1 MARKEDFDALTN
13 TQNNKKQEEL
23 MAKIRRIENI
33 GNFAKVFSKAIIAT
47 QMPQGATAIKENLDK
62 EDDETRRLTEKSMD
76 YMDRFAI
83 PALIKRNQA
92 RASMQQ
98 SAARLQQQY
107 GVGIAEAKAIAAGGF
122 GAIQQFIN
130 QIDELNKVRI
140 GMKDPLL
147 TGPEINELVQ
157 NADAY
162 REDKDS
168 VVAFIDKKMGLAKN
182 LLKEHGNNPR
192 AAIFASLV
200 GTPQQRSTGELDDL
214 IVSDGM
220 SAFDLIR
227 YSKAGL
233 FEDTS
238 QFSPYVLD
246 QVKMEEYGTANINT
260 RMMSVFPSRLKEGMQ
275 YSSEPTQY
283 ANNTYFKALLLKEG
297 FTGTLPLLPSG
308 EIDTDTLSSTLPPN
322 EYEKFKRAFEIFN
335 TETATFT
342 GMQTEGEKNIKAA
355 EETRKIINGYQPSS
369 KEDLL
374 KFIKIIDPLAP
385 NGFNVFRDFDE
396 WQFGDGTRATYK
408 ELKQE
413 LENM

>member
-1 MARKEDFDALTN
+1 MARKEDFNALTN
-13 TQNNKKQEEL
+13 TQNKNRQEEL
-23 MAKIRRIENI
+23 RAKIRRIENG
-33 GNFAKVFSKAIIAT
+33 GNILKILGKALIAT
-47 QMPQGATAIKENLDK
+47 KMPQGATAIKENLDV

-83 PALIKRNQA
+83 PALIKKNQE
-92 RASMQQ
+92 RASMKQ
-98 SAARLQQQY
+98 SVARLQQQY

-122 GAIQQFIN
+122 GSIQQFIN
-130 QIDELNKVRI
+130 QVDELNKVRI
-140 GMKDPLL
+140 GLKDPLL
-147 TGPEINELVQ
+147 TGPEINGIVQ

-162 REDKDS
+162 RDDTDS
-168 VVAFIDKKMGLAKN
+168 VTAFIDKKMGLTKN
-182 LLKEHGNNPR
+182 LLKEHGDNPR
-192 AAIFASLV
+192 AAIFASLI

-238 QFSPYVLD
+238 QLSPYVLD

-260 RMMSVFPSRLKEGMQ
+260 RMMSAFPSRLKEGMQ
-275 YSSEPTQY
+275 YSSDSTQY

-297 FTGTLPLLPSG
+297 FTGTLPLISTG
-308 EIDTDTLSSTLPPN
+308 EIDTDTLSSTLPPD
-322 EYEKFKRAFEIFN
+322 EYEKFKRAFEIFS
-335 TETATFT
+335 TETTAFT
-342 GMQTEGEKNIKAA
+342 GMQTEGEKNKKAV
-355 EETRKIINGYQPSS
+355 EQTRTIISGYQPSS

-374 KFIKIIDPLAP
+374 EFIKIVDPLAP

>member
-1 MARKEDFDALTN
+1 
-13 TQNNKKQEEL
+13 
-23 MAKIRRIENI
+23 
-33 GNFAKVFSKAIIAT
+33 
-47 QMPQGATAIKENLDK
+47 GATAIKENLDK

-355 EETRKIINGYQPSS
+355 EETRKIINGYQP
-369 KEDLL
+369 
-374 KFIKIIDPLAP
+374 
-385 NGFNVFRDFDE
+385 
-396 WQFGDGTRATYK
+396 
-408 ELKQE
+408 
-413 LENM
+413 